1 MKYRNFFESRELK
14 DTLTEMFIED
24 VSKTIH
30 MNFICDTVIDKNYV
44 ICICCSRK
52 IILFKFITFK

>member
-14 DTLTEMFIED
+14 DILTEMFIED

-30 MNFICDTVIDKNYV
+30 MNFICDTVTDKNKWCHLYL
-44 ICICCSRK
+44 
-52 IILFKFITFK
+52 LF